1 MLAAF
6 LIWPLNSRIDALQTP
21 SKTSP
26 FKIRNIR
33 LFIAFRVFFNCR
45 FYYPVFTIL
54 FLDYGLTLEQFAL
67 LNAAWAATIVLLEV
81 PSGALA
87 DIVGRK
93 NLLVFTGVLM
103 VIEMILLCFAPR
115 GNPGLLFIIFLINR
129 ILSGAAEAC
138 ASGADEAVAY
148 DSLKEEGD
156 IKDWP
161 RVLEKQMRV
170 QSIAFIIAMSLGA
183 AVYDPDLM
191 QRMAGWLGFSFQL
204 NQDITLRIPP
214 FLTLLMAIL
223 TLLTALRMRE
233 TGHRNYQTNSDR
245 GTSIAEAFR
254 LTLSAGKWILKTPF
268 ALVIILVGLL
278 FDNCIRMIITLNSQ
292 YYRLIELPEAIF
304 GLIGSGLSIL
314 GLFMPRLA
322 RSLVQKQSPEFNLG
336 VMAGLTMIGLIGM
349 TFFWPI
355 IGLLP
360 VILLVGVIYLQN
372 FFQSHYLNRIT
383 RSHQRATVLS
393 FKGLSFN
400 LAYGIIGVLFSLLLA
415 RLRLQVGAAQ
425 PEVVGSQLEN
435 LVFIKSIAWFPGY
448 FLLTML
454 VVLVF
459 ARWRLRNSDEHKV
472 LG

>member
-1 MLAAF
+1 MEK
-6 LIWPLNSRIDALQTP
+6 PT
-21 SKTSP
+21 KTSP

-33 LFIAFRVFFNCR
+33 LFIAFRIFFNCR

-54 FLDYGLTLEQFAL
+54 FLDYGLTLQQFAL
-67 LNAAWAATIVLLEV
+67 LNVAWAATIVLLEV

-87 DIVGRK
+87 DTVGRR
-93 NLLVFTGVLM
+93 NLLVLTGVLM
-103 VIEMILLCFAPR
+103 VIEMVLLCFAPR
-115 GNPGLLFIIFLINR
+115 GNPGLLFAIFLVNR
-129 ILSGAAEAC
+129 VLSGAAEAS
-138 ASGADEAVAY
+138 ASGADEAIAY
-148 DSLKEEGD
+148 DTLKEEGD

-191 QRMAGWLGFSFQL
+191 QRMANWLGFSFQL

-233 TGHRNYQTNSDR
+233 PGRQNYQTNAGR
-245 GTSIAEAFR
+245 GTSIAEAFK
-254 LTLSAGKWILKTPF
+254 LTLTAGKWILKTPF
-268 ALVIILVGLL
+268 ALVIILAGLL
-278 FDNCIRMIITLNSQ
+278 FDNCIRMIVTLNSQ

-314 GLFMPRLA
+314 GLVMPRLA
-322 RSLVQKQSPEFNLG
+322 RSLVQKHSPEFNLR
-336 VMAGLTMIGLIGM
+336 VMTGITMIGLIGM

-355 IGLLP
+355 IGLFP

-383 RSHQRATVLS
+383 SSHQRATVLS

-400 LAYGIIGVLFSLLLA
+400 FAYGVIGVLYSLLLA

-425 PEVVGSQLEN
+425 PDVVSSQLEN

-454 VVLVF
+454 AVLVF
-459 ARWRLRNSDEHKV
+459 ARWRLKNTDAYKKP
-472 LG
+472 G

>member
-1 MLAAF
+1 MT
-6 LIWPLNSRIDALQTP
+6 LQ
-21 SKTSP
+21 
-26 FKIRNIR
+26 
-33 LFIAFRVFFNCR
+33 
-45 FYYPVFTIL
+45 
-54 FLDYGLTLEQFAL
+54 QFAL
-67 LNAAWAATIVLLEV
+67 LNVAWAATIVLLEV

-87 DIVGRK
+87 DTVGRR
-93 NLLVFTGVLM
+93 NLLVLTGVLM
-103 VIEMILLCFAPR
+103 VIEMVLLCFAPR
-115 GNPGLLFIIFLINR
+115 GNPGLLFAIFLVNR
-129 ILSGAAEAC
+129 VLSGAAEAS
-138 ASGADEAVAY
+138 ASGADEAIAY
-148 DSLKEEGD
+148 DTLKEEGD

-191 QRMAGWLGFSFQL
+191 QRMANWLGFSFQL

-233 TGHRNYQTNSDR
+233 PGRQNYQTNAGR
-245 GTSIAEAFR
+245 GTSIAEAFK
-254 LTLSAGKWILKTPF
+254 LTLTAGKWILKTPF
-268 ALVIILVGLL
+268 ALVIILAGLL
-278 FDNCIRMIITLNSQ
+278 FDNCIRMIVTLNSQ

-314 GLFMPRLA
+314 GLVSPRLA
-322 RSLVQKQSPEFNLG
+322 RSLVQKHSPGFNLR
-336 VMAGLTMIGLIGM
+336 VMTGLTMIGLIGM

-383 RSHQRATVLS
+383 SSHQRATVLS

-400 LAYGIIGVLFSLLLA
+400 FAYGVIGVLYSLLLA

-425 PEVVGSQLEN
+425 PDVVSSQLEN

-454 VVLVF
+454 AVLVF
-459 ARWRLRNSDEHKV
+459 ARWRLKNTDAYKKP
-472 LG
+472 G

>member
-1 MLAAF
+1 MEK
-6 LIWPLNSRIDALQTP
+6 PT
-21 SKTSP
+21 KTSP

-33 LFIAFRVFFNCR
+33 LFIAFRIFFNCR

-54 FLDYGLTLEQFAL
+54 FLDYGLTLQQFAL
-67 LNAAWAATIVLLEV
+67 LNVAWAATIVLLEV

-87 DIVGRK
+87 DTVGRR
-93 NLLVFTGVLM
+93 NLLVLTGVLM
-103 VIEMILLCFAPR
+103 VIEMVLLCFAPR
-115 GNPGLLFIIFLINR
+115 GNPGLLFAIFLVNR
-129 ILSGAAEAC
+129 VLSGAAEAS
-138 ASGADEAVAY
+138 ASGADEAIAY
-148 DSLKEEGD
+148 DTLKEEGD

-191 QRMAGWLGFSFQL
+191 QRMANWLGFSFQL

-233 TGHRNYQTNSDR
+233 PGRQNYQTNGGR
-245 GTSIAEAFR
+245 GTSIAEAFK
-254 LTLSAGKWILKTPF
+254 LTLTAGKWILKTPF
-268 ALVIILVGLL
+268 ALVIILAGLL
-278 FDNCIRMIITLNSQ
+278 FDNCIRMIVTLNSQ

-314 GLFMPRLA
+314 GLVMPRLA
-322 RSLVQKQSPEFNLG
+322 RSLVQKHSPEFNLR
-336 VMAGLTMIGLIGM
+336 VMTGITMIGLIGM

-355 IGLLP
+355 IGLFP

-383 RSHQRATVLS
+383 SSHQRATVLS

-400 LAYGIIGVLFSLLLA
+400 FAYGVIGVLYSLLLA

-425 PEVVGSQLEN
+425 PDVVSSQLEN

-454 VVLVF
+454 AVLVF
-459 ARWRLRNSDEHKV
+459 ARWRLKNTDAYKKP
-472 LG
+472 G

>member
-1 MLAAF
+1 MEK
-6 LIWPLNSRIDALQTP
+6 PT
-21 SKTSP
+21 KTSP

-33 LFIAFRVFFNCR
+33 LFIAFRIFFNCR

-54 FLDYGLTLEQFAL
+54 FLDYGLTLQQFAL
-67 LNAAWAATIVLLEV
+67 LNVAWAATIVLLEV

-87 DIVGRK
+87 DTVGRR
-93 NLLVFTGVLM
+93 NLLVLTGVLM
-103 VIEMILLCFAPR
+103 VIEMVLLCFAPR
-115 GNPGLLFIIFLINR
+115 GNPGLLFAIFLVNR
-129 ILSGAAEAC
+129 VLSGAAEAS
-138 ASGADEAVAY
+138 ASGADEAIAY
-148 DSLKEEGD
+148 DTLKEEGD

-191 QRMAGWLGFSFQL
+191 QRMANWLGFSFQL

-233 TGHRNYQTNSDR
+233 PGRQNYQTNAGR
-245 GTSIAEAFR
+245 GTSIAEAFK
-254 LTLSAGKWILKTPF
+254 LTLTAGKWILKTPF
-268 ALVIILVGLL
+268 ALVIILAGLL
-278 FDNCIRMIITLNSQ
+278 FDNCIRMIVTLNSQ

-314 GLFMPRLA
+314 GLVMPRLA
-322 RSLVQKQSPEFNLG
+322 RSLVQKRSPEFNLR
-336 VMAGLTMIGLIGM
+336 VMTGITMIGLIGM

-355 IGLLP
+355 IGLFP

-383 RSHQRATVLS
+383 SSHQRATVLS

-400 LAYGIIGVLFSLLLA
+400 FAYGVIGVLYSLLLA

-425 PEVVGSQLEN
+425 PDVVSSQLEN

-454 VVLVF
+454 AVLVF
-459 ARWRLRNSDEHKV
+459 ARWRLKNTDVYKKA
-472 LG
+472 G